1 MLLQVQLLVGD
12 VLSGVEVGC
21 VEGWRGNNDFM
32 EGKFTELEG

>member
-21 VEGWRGNNDFM
+21 VEGWRGNDFM